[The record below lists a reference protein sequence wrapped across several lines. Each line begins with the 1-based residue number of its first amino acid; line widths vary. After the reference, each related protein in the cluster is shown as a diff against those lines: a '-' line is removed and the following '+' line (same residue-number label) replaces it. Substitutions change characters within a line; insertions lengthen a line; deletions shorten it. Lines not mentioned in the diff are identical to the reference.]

1 MRIWHHRHAG
11 PLLTL
16 WAVAIV
22 VLGALYYAES
32 AQPALREMLQPLYII
47 VGLVLLFTTWRWFRG
62 RASHS
67 DRRHADRRH
76 NDRRGTDDDGPNN
89 HAPDVPTT
97 PSV

>member
-11 PLLTL
+11 PLLTV

-32 AQPALREMLQPLYII
+32 TQPALQEMMRPLYVI
-47 VGLVLLFTTWRWFRG
+47 VAVVLLVTTWRWFRG
-62 RASHS
+62 RSAH

-76 NDRRGTDDDGPNN
+76 TDRRGTDHDGPGN
-89 HAPDVPTT
+89 HTPDVPDT
-97 PSV
+97 PSA